1 MTQIYGRILVP
12 VDGSP
17 TSDKGLQE
25 AIKIAKALGSTL
37 RIVHVVDELVVDYS
51 GIGGTNYYYSGD
63 IIEGLREGGK
73 KVLANAEAVV
83 RKGGLEPE
91 AVLLEAIGGP
101 SSRLIV
107 AQAQE
112 WPADLIVM
120 GTHGRR
126 GIRRLALGSDAEH
139 VLRASPAPVLL
150 VRSAPE

>member
-1 MTQIYGRILVP
+1 MAQIYGKILVP
-12 VDGSP
+12 VDGSA
-17 TSDKGLQE
+17 TSAKGLQE

-37 RIVHVVDELVVDYS
+37 RVVHVVDELVVDYS
-51 GIGGTNYYYSGD
+51 GVGGTNYYTGD
-63 IIEGLREGGK
+63 IIEGLREAGK
-73 KVLANAEAVV
+73 KILADAEAVV
-83 RKGGLEPE
+83 RKSGLEAE

-139 VLRASPAPVLL
+139 VLRAAPVPVLL

>member
-1 MTQIYGRILVP
+1 MAQIYGKILVP

-37 RIVHVVDELVVDYS
+37 RVVHVVDELVVDYS
-51 GIGGTNYYYSGD
+51 GIGGTNYYYTGD
-63 IIEGLREGGK
+63 IIDGLREGGK
-73 KVLANAEAVV
+73 KILANAEAVV
-83 RKGGLEPE
+83 RKSGLEPE

-101 SSRLIV
+101 SSRLII

-139 VLRASPAPVLL
+139 VLRSSPAPVLL

>member
-1 MTQIYGRILVP
+1 MAVQIYAKILVP

-17 TSDKGLQE
+17 TSAKGLQE

-37 RIVHVVDELVVDYS
+37 RLVHVVDELIVDYS
-51 GIGGTNYYYSGD
+51 GVGGTNYYSGD
-63 IIEGLREGGK
+63 IIEGLRDGGK
-73 KVLANAEAVV
+73 QILANAAATV
-83 RKGGLEPE
+83 RQSGLEPQT
-91 AVLLEAIGGP
+91 VLVEAIGGP

-126 GIRRLALGSDAEH
+126 GVRRLALGSDAEH
-139 VLRASPAPVLL
+139 VIRSSTVPVLL
-150 VRSAPE
+150 VRDKPE

>member
-1 MTQIYGRILVP
+1 MAQMYGRILVP

-37 RIVHVVDELVVDYS
+37 RVVHVVDELVVDYS

-63 IIEGLREGGK
+63 LIEGLREIGK
-73 KVLANAEAVV
+73 KILANAEAVV
-83 RKGGLEPE
+83 RKSGLEPE

-101 SSRLIV
+101 SSRLIL
-107 AQAQE
+107 AQAKE

-139 VLRASPAPVLL
+139 VLRSSPTPVLL

>member
-1 MTQIYGRILVP
+1 MAQIYGRILVP

-37 RIVHVVDELVVDYS
+37 RVVHVVDELVVDYS

-63 IIEGLREGGK
+63 LIEGLREIGK
-73 KVLANAEAVV
+73 KILANAEAVV
-83 RKGGLEPE
+83 RKSGLEPE

-107 AQAQE
+107 AQAKE

-139 VLRASPAPVLL
+139 VLRSSPTPVLL